1 MRVVLLAVAVL
12 LWGCAPEPGAPES
25 EPARPTAGTPA
36 AMQDS
41 SLPAVSDAWIRAVPP
56 AARMTAGYLSV
67 HNPGAEP
74 LVIVG
79 AESSLFGAIEMHGTV
94 TVDGM
99 ARMRQEETVTVPPGE
114 SLRFEPGGLHLMLME
129 PVNGIPSSGAIDIS
143 LLLEGG
149 GRLDFSAPVGQ
160 PAD

>member
-1 MRVVLLAVAVL
+1 MRVMLLVVAVL
-12 LWGCAPEPGAPES
+12 LWGCAPEPGAPD
-25 EPARPTAGTPA
+25 PAPAPPTAGTPDGLPNA
-36 AMQDS
+36 S
-41 SLPAVSDAWIRAVPP
+41 SPAVSDAWVRAVPP

-79 AESSLFGAIEMHGTV
+79 AESTVFRAIEMHGTV

-99 ARMRQEETVTVPPGE
+99 ARMRQEETVTVAPGE

-143 LLLEGG
+143 LLLKDGE
-149 GRLDFSAPVGQ
+149 RLDFSAPIGQ